1 MTTGPTGTRPSAGRG
16 AQSGNQGGSQGTPH
30 GGPQGTS
37 QGASTRPPPL
47 PSDAQSIAQAM
58 TQAMG
63 QSMSQSRSPS
73 KGPPSGPPKGNA
85 PSPIAATLAG
95 ILKSPAGSRLVR
107 HVWNVLRAVVYVAV
121 PVSLLSL
128 IALGIMYVR
137 LRHGPVAFD
146 ILVPPIERSINAEL
160 VGNSVDIKGA
170 ELRLSD
176 SGELEFRITNVNILE
191 ADGDIVATAP
201 MAAISVS
208 KPALWR
214 ARIVPEKIEL
224 IDPVIN
230 LVFTDE
236 HGLALSVSDSVAD
249 AAAPEKADGRL
260 GEPPTDGL
268 KVPAPQPAK
277 RPAAG
282 AERTSTQVKTTK
294 QLNLVKM
301 LSEAS
306 QRARRKQGATSY
318 LTEFGIK
325 NASVVLEY
333 SGQRSAW
340 TVTEASVDFNHA
352 KRRSIISGRAYV
364 SSERGPWAIT
374 FLTDESERSDRL
386 QIKATVRDLMPS
398 SLAAA
403 APPLALLKMLDMPI
417 AGDATIEVSRE
428 GEIEKA
434 DIALEVSSGRIVH
447 PDLTQPFNVTAGL
460 FRLGFDGKERRWD
473 LQPSPIKWADGNMLF
488 TGSLRDTA
496 TENSPPVWRFD
507 LSGKNGVIEATE
519 FNVPPVTLDTFTA
532 TGAIVPRRG
541 LVEVSELH
549 IAGGG
554 GDFVMKARTH
564 AGPAGQSTTAEVAL
578 SPMPLDTLKAL
589 WPRVVAHGARSW
601 VGERVT
607 AATFHGGTVKY
618 VNGEYLTAPEAGDT
632 AGKTERLTASFEI
645 TDATFLPLPGMAP
658 VTSPRTLVQL
668 ADNGLEITIPE
679 AFIALPGARK
689 VPIKQAR
696 VTSPDVMIE
705 RPDAEISFASQ
716 SPLGPFLE
724 AIETMPIKAVQEA
737 APFPKAGEGK
747 VDAQFKIKLPLI
759 AELKSEDAVI
769 EGKAR
774 ISDGR
779 FGKVGG
785 QFDVQGFTLALDLT
799 ETTLDAKGDL
809 LVNSVPAKIS
819 GQRIFGADADKQ
831 PPMKITANLDE
842 TDRNQLGLDVNDIIH
857 GVLPVEISLQKSTRP
872 EPVVRLKADLTNTEL
887 EIEAIAYKKDRG
899 RPAFLETDVVTGK
912 THKTE
917 LQNFKVSG
925 DDIAIEG
932 WIGVAA
938 DGRAREIHFPTFSVN
953 VVSRLEVQGTLG
965 NDNIWNIKAKG
976 QNFDGRDLFKSLFS
990 MGDKPEQKAKS
1001 AKASAGT
1008 DLWAEIDNV
1017 FGYAD
1022 TRMRGVKLKLSSRSE
1037 KLTALDGKGTLD
1049 NGANIA
1055 AALEKGNGRRL
1066 LVDSTDAGQV
1076 MRLIDFYPNMQGG
1089 RLRLEVN
1096 LDGKG
1101 AAEKTG
1107 ILWVDDF
1114 KVLGDPVVSEV
1125 VGSADQG
1132 RPAIG
1137 NKKVTRETFQFERL
1151 RAPFSVG
1158 YGQFVLEE
1166 SYMKGPMMG
1175 ANMRGKV
1182 DYKLRK
1188 VNIGGTYIPLQ
1199 GLNAAL
1205 GDIPLLG
1212 QILSGAH
1219 GEGIFG
1225 ITFAV
1230 QGSMS
1235 DPQVLVNPLS
1245 LVTPGILRGLME
1257 MTPYNPKVQV
1267 REDRAPS
1274 KPVEERVRASSAPA
1288 SQATGSKRKAT
1299 TASEP
1304 SIVDGW
1310 TSTTSPPKSN

>member
-1 MTTGPTGTRPSAGRG
+1 MSG
-16 AQSGNQGGSQGTPH
+16 A
-30 GGPQGTS
+30 
-37 QGASTRPPPL
+37 
-47 PSDAQSIAQAM
+47 M
-58 TQAMG
+58 
-63 QSMSQSRSPS
+63 QSRS
-73 KGPPSGPPKGNA
+73 
-85 PSPIAATLAG
+85 
-95 ILKSPAGSRLVR
+95 GSRMLR
-107 HVWNVLRAVVYVAV
+107 YIGHVLRGFVYVTV
-121 PVSLLSL
+121 PLTLLAL

-137 LRHGPVAFD
+137 LRHGPVTFD

-160 VGNSVDIKGA
+160 DGNSVGIKGA
-170 ELRLSD
+170 ELRLGD
-176 SGELEFRITNVNILE
+176 GGELEFRLTNVNILE

-236 HGLALSVSDSVAD
+236 HGLALSVSNEVVD
-249 AAAPEKADGRL
+249 ASPGGKPDGRL
-260 GEPPTDGL
+260 TEEQAAQTAEGQAQVGDL

-277 RPAAG
+277 RPPPG
-282 AERTSTQVKTTK
+282 AERTTTQIKTTT
-294 QLNLVKM
+294 QLNLAKM

-364 SSERGPWAIT
+364 SSERGPWAVT
-374 FLTDESERSDRL
+374 FLTDETERSDRL

-403 APPLALLKMLDMPI
+403 APPLALLKMLEMPI
-417 AGDATIEVSRE
+417 AGDATLEVTRE
-428 GEIEKA
+428 GEIDKA
-434 DIALEVSSGRIVH
+434 DIALEVASGRIVH
-447 PDLTQPFNVTAGL
+447 PDLTQPFNITAGL
-460 FRLGFDGKERRWD
+460 FRLAFDGKERRWD

-488 TGSLRDTA
+488 TGSLKDTA

-507 LSGKNGVIEATE
+507 LNGKNGVIEAAE
-519 FNVPPVTLDTFTA
+519 FNVPPVALDTFTA

-541 LVEVSELH
+541 LVDISEVH

-554 GDFVMKARTH
+554 GDVVMKARTH

-607 AATFHGGTVKY
+607 AATFNGGSVKY
-618 VNGEYLTAPEAGDT
+618 VNGEYLAAEGGDT
-632 AGKTERLTASFEI
+632 GGKSERLTASFEI
-645 TDATFLPLPGMAP
+645 ADASFLPLPGMAP

-668 ADNGLEITIPE
+668 ADNGLEVTMPD
-679 AFIALPGARK
+679 AFISLPGNRK
-689 VPIKQAR
+689 VPIKAGR
-696 VTSPDVMIE
+696 VTSPDVMID
-705 RPDAEISFASQ
+705 RPDAEITFSSQ

-724 AIETMPIKAVQEA
+724 AVETLPIKPVQEA

-759 AELKSEDAVI
+759 ADLKSEDAVI

-774 ISDGR
+774 ITDGR

-809 LVNSVPAKIS
+809 LVNSVPAKIA
-819 GQRIFGADADKQ
+819 GQRIFGAEADKQ
-831 PPMKITANLDE
+831 PPMKITASLDE
-842 TDRNQLGLDVNDIIH
+842 TDRNQLGLDINDIVH
-857 GVLPVEISLQKSTRP
+857 GVLPIEISLQKGTRP
-872 EPVVRLKADLTNTEL
+872 EPVVRLRADLTNTEL
-887 EIEAIAYKKDRG
+887 EIEAVAYKKERG
-899 RPAFLETDVVTGK
+899 RPAFMETDIVTGK

-932 WIGVAA
+932 WIGIAA
-938 DGRAREIHFPTFSVN
+938 DGRMREIHFPTFSVN

-976 QNFDGRDLFKSLFS
+976 QNFDGRDLFKQIFS
-990 MGDKPEQKAKS
+990 IGEKQEKKARP
-1001 AKASAGT
+1001 AKAAAGT
-1008 DLWAEIDNV
+1008 DLWAEIDNM
-1017 FGYAD
+1017 FGHGD
-1022 TRMRGVKLKLSSRSE
+1022 TRLRGLKLKLSTRSE
-1037 KLTALDGKGTLD
+1037 KLTALDAKGALD

-1066 LVDSTDAGQV
+1066 LVNSTDAGQV
-1076 MRLIDFYPNMQGG
+1076 MRLVDFYPNMQGG

-1132 RPAIG
+1132 RPAING
-1137 NKKVTRETFQFERL
+1137 KKVTRETFQFERL

-1182 DYKLRK
+1182 DFKLRK

-1199 GLNAAL
+1199 GLNSAL

-1267 REDRAPS
+1267 REDKSPS

-1310 TSTTSPPKSN
+1310 TSTTSPPRSN